1 MVIFLRYVKLFT
13 EIMPVQTAKEK
24 VDLPPTVDQEV
35 EDFLEFMVVEKNASP
50 QTVTNYRFALKEYRI
65 RSVAFNDWESCTSED
80 FKVYL
85 FECMKRELARST
97 IRLHFAA
104 IRSFY
109 RFLTRRR
116 GLKVNPLLDVQ
127 LPKVGRSLPLILTL
141 KQVEEL
147 LVLPFKVQQPRQA
160 PKWTAARDAAILEV
174 FYSSGLRLA
183 ELAALDLSHF
193 DFFNETIR
201 VMGKGSKE
209 RVVPLGSHALVALQ
223 KYRAVAKVTE
233 GPLFLSKSRARI
245 SARGVSNIVKKYT
258 KLAGLPVGVSPH
270 KLRHSF
276 ATHLLDNGA
285 DLRSVQILLGH
296 ESLSTTQ
303 IYTHVSAERLKKSY
317 EMAHPRA

>member
-1 MVIFLRYVKLFT
+1 MS
-13 EIMPVQTAKEK
+13 VQFSGDK
-24 VDLPPTVDQEV
+24 VDSSEKADLLVDG
-35 EDFLEFMVVEKNASP
+35 FLEFLIVEKNSSP
-50 QTVTNYRFALKEYRI
+50 RTISNYSYALKEFRNWCD
-65 RSVAFNDWESCTSED
+65 SFNGWDSCNSED
-80 FKVYL
+80 FRTYL

-109 RFLTRRR
+109 RYLTRRK
-116 GLKVNPLLDVQ
+116 GLKVNPLLDVH
-127 LPKVGRSLPLILTL
+127 LPKAERGLPLILTL
-141 KQVEEL
+141 KQVEDL
-147 LVLPFKVQQPRQA
+147 LALPFNVKQPRQA
-160 PKWTAARDAAILEV
+160 PSWASARDAAILEV

-183 ELAALDLSHF
+183 ELAALELNHF

-201 VMGKGSKE
+201 IKGKGSKE
-209 RVVPLGSHALVALQ
+209 RVVPLGSHALNALK
-223 KYRAVAKVTE
+223 KYCDLSKVKD
-233 GPLFLSKSRARI
+233 GPLFISKSRKRI
-245 SARGVSNIVKKYT
+245 STRAISDIVKKYT

-303 IYTHVSAERLKKSY
+303 IYTHVSADRLKRSY
-317 EMAHPRA
+317 QKAHPRA

>member
-1 MVIFLRYVKLFT
+1 M
-13 EIMPVQTAKEK
+13 
-24 VDLPPTVDQEV
+24 
-35 EDFLEFMVVEKNASP
+35 
-50 QTVTNYRFALKEYRI
+50 
-65 RSVAFNDWESCTSED
+65 
-80 FKVYL
+80 
-85 FECMKRELARST
+85 
-97 IRLHFAA
+97 
-104 IRSFY
+104 
-109 RFLTRRR
+109 
-116 GLKVNPLLDVQ
+116 
-127 LPKVGRSLPLILTL
+127 
-141 KQVEEL
+141 
-147 LVLPFKVQQPRQA
+147 
-160 PKWTAARDAAILEV
+160 

-276 ATHLLDNGA
+276 ATHLLSSGG
-285 DLRSVQILLGH
+285 DLRTIQELLGH
-296 ESLSTTQ
+296 SSLSTTQ
-303 IYTHVSAERLKKSY
+303 RYTEVDGVQMQAVY
-317 EMAHPRA
+317 QAAHPRAKN

>member
-1 MVIFLRYVKLFT
+1 MS
-13 EIMPVQTAKEK
+13 VQFSGDK
-24 VDLPPTVDQEV
+24 VDSSEKADLLVDGV
-35 EDFLEFMVVEKNASP
+35 LEFLIVEKNSSP
-50 QTVTNYRFALKEYRI
+50 RTISNYSYALKEFRNWCD
-65 RSVAFNDWESCTSED
+65 SFNGWDSCNSED
-80 FKVYL
+80 FRTYL

-109 RFLTRRR
+109 RYLTRRK
-116 GLKVNPLLDVQ
+116 GLKVNPLLDVH
-127 LPKVGRSLPLILTL
+127 LPKAERGLPLILTL
-141 KQVEEL
+141 KQVEDL
-147 LVLPFKVQQPRQA
+147 LALPFNVKQPRQA
-160 PKWTAARDAAILEV
+160 PSWASARDAAILEV

-183 ELAALDLSHF
+183 ELAALELNHF

-201 VMGKGSKE
+201 IKGKGSKE
-209 RVVPLGSHALVALQ
+209 RVVPLGSHALNALK
-223 KYRAVAKVTE
+223 KYCDLAKVKD
-233 GPLFLSKSRARI
+233 GPLFISKSRKRI
-245 SARGVSNIVKKYT
+245 STRAISDIVKKYT

-303 IYTHVSAERLKKSY
+303 IYTHVSADRLKRSY
-317 EMAHPRA
+317 QKAHPRA